1 MLETVHELLSP
12 SGDRP
17 HLRFIEYIFTSCH
30 WWHLNSQTPVC
41 YLRTWPTQYWLFSKL
56 FLIQTYRLLF
66 AIKGAVA
73 MVRLHQLYV
82 TLSKRF
88 LCWNP
93 STLYSAHLDPGN
105 RTLLHRC
112 QHVMAFLSAD
122 EYKKNVLKLWLYKT
136 RYILTCVDIPFHCNY
151 CALCAVIKLSK
162 SSFQMSFSRIKLICR
177 KVKCR
182 IYWKYLRKN
191 SYLHEWQHPSQDHRF
206 L

>member
-1 MLETVHELLSP
+1 M
-12 SGDRP
+12 
-17 HLRFIEYIFTSCH
+17 FICGSILQGTEERII
-30 WWHLNSQTPVC
+30 V
-41 YLRTWPTQYWLFSKL
+41 TWSFSKL
-56 FLIQTYRLLF
+56 FLIQTYLLLF

-122 EYKKNVLKLWLYKT
+122 EYKKKCWNCDCTKRGTSSLVLTYHFIAIIVHSVLLLNFPRAHSKLVLAELNWFAG
-136 RYILTCVDIPFHCNY
+136 R
-151 CALCAVIKLSK
+151 
-162 SSFQMSFSRIKLICR
+162 
-177 KVKCR
+177 
-182 IYWKYLRKN
+182 
-191 SYLHEWQHPSQDHRF
+191 
-206 L
+206 